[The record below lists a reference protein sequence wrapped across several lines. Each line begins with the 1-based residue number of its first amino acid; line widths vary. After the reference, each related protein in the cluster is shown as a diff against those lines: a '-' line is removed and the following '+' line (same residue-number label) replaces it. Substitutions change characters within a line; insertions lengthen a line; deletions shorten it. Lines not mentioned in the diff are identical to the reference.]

1 MKNLSTD
8 DINQAEHV
16 QNLVNQGYM
25 EKIMELN
32 YKLAMVKNM
41 VRPGCSYEVL
51 NTALCCMSSLVTILS
66 KTPQKPHASL

>member
-16 QNLVNQGYM
+16 QNLANQGYM

-32 YKLAMVKNM
+32 YKLDMVLTNGPILCLTLK
-41 VRPGCSYEVL
+41 EVKL
-51 NTALCCMSSLVTILS
+51 NFFPETKAV
-66 KTPQKPHASL
+66 